1 MPDVRQ
7 TPLMTPRG
15 SMHLRNECEHSC
27 QTTSLDSV
35 TLKRETVEVITVIT
49 LLSSYVVCLYYV
61 VRTFAVEPLWTIS
74 ECVGDLERIPSCLYI
89 YIYHFP
95 SSLLYIYIY
104 IMSIYI
110 YVSWL
115 AVPLLMDT
123 ISFAPAGRGGVRSGT
138 DRPPWNV

>member
-1 MPDVRQ
+1 M
-7 TPLMTPRG
+7 
-15 SMHLRNECEHSC
+15 
-27 QTTSLDSV
+27 
-35 TLKRETVEVITVIT
+35 IT

-89 YIYHFP
+89 YISFSIF
-95 SSLLYIYIY
+95 SSVYIY